1 MHHYFLFNQEEF
13 KLILGRDLAECQK
26 LVTEFDQVVR
36 ELTSAGERIAAVKR
50 TQVILIIIF

>member
-1 MHHYFLFNQEEF
+1 MEQKYLALLAF
-13 KLILGRDLAECQK
+13 KPILGCDLAECQK

-36 ELTSAGERIAAVKR
+36 ELASAGERIAAVRR